1 MNQTTSNNTIY
12 SHRYYHSRLAK
23 LGGLL
28 IKTLAKP
35 LSKRIKHEFSRYPVT
50 QNVLIAVG
58 QGTHQLTS
66 RMTIWSAGYKVR
78 SIKPLEEEQAMKQG
92 AEFVGESFIL
102 TVSIGVL
109 LYEVNS
115 QAVKARDKDEKQKA
129 QTKAE
134 RDELQAKLHTL
145 DVRLKALEEVV
156 KQNSNSLLNL
166 TGKRYKEPDKAA
178 LVPID
183 DHAVEDQAVQSDG
196 ASSELLLPADGSTRP
211 SWMRWPPWGG

>member
-1 MNQTTSNNTIY
+1 MKQPLSCLTHTLFCSII
-12 SHRYYHSRLAK
+12 HRLAK

-28 IKTLAKP
+28 VKTLAKP

-50 QNVLIAVG
+50 QNVLISIG

-102 TVSIGVL
+102 GVSIGVL

-115 QAVKARDKDEKQKA
+115 QAVKARDKEEKQKA
-129 QTKAE
+129 QTQAE
-134 RDELQAKLHTL
+134 RDELQAKLRAL

-166 TGKRYKEPDKAA
+166 TGKRYKEPDKAV

-183 DHAVEDQAVQSDG
+183 DNVADELDARNDRE
-196 ASSELLLPADGSTRP
+196 SSEILPADGSSRP
-211 SWMRWPPWGG
+211 SWLRWPPWGG